1 MKVEDFLQLPKFQD
15 FKLLAGNSGVTNQ
28 ITGVNILDNPN
39 ALDWLS
45 PGELIVTS
53 GYFFKDSPEAL
64 KVLLKDLNV

>member
-39 ALDWLS
+39 ALDW
-45 PGELIVTS
+45 
-53 GYFFKDSPEAL
+53 
-64 KVLLKDLNV
+64 